1 MVTLHIL
8 IADDHIL
15 FRKGV
20 IAVLKHLR
28 PHWLFSEANNG
39 LEAVQLVTEKRS
51 IDIVLLDIAM
61 PIMGG
66 LEACQKIKVNRPE
79 LPVIM
84 LSQFEEDSLILH
96 FLQMGVNGYI
106 LKDCNPDKVVEAIEM
121 VKHTGKF
128 INEQIMKALEA
139 SVGVKPESKVRFD
152 FSVRDQQIIH
162 FLCCGMST
170 KEMAAQMHL
179 TETSIESYRKDLL
192 HKTRSHNVAE
202 LISFAYRT
210 GVVSLHPEK
219 KYRELS

>member
-1 MVTLHIL
+1 MVALHIL
-8 IADDHIL
+8 LADDHIL

-39 LEAVQLVTEKRS
+39 QEAIQLITEKRS

-66 LEACQKIKVNRPE
+66 LEACRKIKVSRPE

-84 LSQFEEDSLILH
+84 LSQFDEDSLILH

-106 LKDCNPDKVVEAIEM
+106 LKDCSPDKVVEAIEI

-128 INEQIMKALEA
+128 INEQIIKALEA
-139 SVGVKPESKVRFD
+139 SVGAKSDIKRRFD
-152 FSVRDQQIIH
+152 FSPRDQQIIH
-162 FLCCGMST
+162 FLCLGMST
-170 KEMAAQMHL
+170 KEIAVQMHL

-210 GVVSLHPEK
+210 GIVSFHPEK
-219 KYRELS
+219 KYKDLS